1 MEDSTGMICI
11 DSQFGGKIAPT
22 PRWGLGANQMGS
34 SYTYTHVHAHTHTE
48 RVYMYYVCIAAY
60 FVVDC
65 SRGIRTC
72 TIA

>member
-22 PRWGLGANQMGS
+22 PKWGLGANQMGS
-34 SYTYTHVHAHTHTE
+34 SYTHVHTA
-48 RVYMYYVCIAAY
+48 RIYIYYVCIAAY